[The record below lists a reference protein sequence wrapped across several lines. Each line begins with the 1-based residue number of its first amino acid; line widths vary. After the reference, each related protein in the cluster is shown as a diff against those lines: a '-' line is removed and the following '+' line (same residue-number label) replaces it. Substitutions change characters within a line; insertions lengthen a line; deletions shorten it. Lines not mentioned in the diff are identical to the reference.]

1 MVDALPEKFVNIA
14 STLLLVIGVFAAA
27 PATSLLIQALYFLIA
42 FCYLVDNEYSYC
54 SQGNLNTKTVH
65 QC

>member
-14 STLLLVIGVFAAA
+14 STLLLVIVVFAAA

-54 SQGNLNTKTVH
+54 SQGNLKTKTLH